1 MDYRALAQAFL
12 DLQALLYQAPAARQ
26 LFSID
31 RGAWFA
37 MQYLLRHGDVHPK
50 ELSREMGVTS
60 ARVAAL
66 LKGLERQ
73 GFAVRT
79 ADPSDSR
86 KVLVRLTPAGR
97 EAVQA
102 KRRAAIEQLAD
113 VLAGLGPQDA
123 PACLMIEEKLVASF
137 LRCAERPNASQKA
150 NPHS

>member
-60 ARVAAL
+60 ARVEAL

-73 GFAVRT
+73 GFAART

-86 KVLVRLTPAGR
+86 KVLVRLTPAAGKRFKPNGVRPSNSSRTYWPAWGR
-97 EAVQA
+97 RT
-102 KRRAAIEQLAD
+102 RR
-113 VLAGLGPQDA
+113 
-123 PACLMIEEKLVASF
+123 PA
-137 LRCAERPNASQKA
+137 
-150 NPHS
+150 